1 MTRVLDQR
9 TLNRAALDRQLL
21 LRRSGMAVRD
31 AIGLLVA
38 MQAQENN
45 VPYYGLWTRLT
56 GFRQE
61 QLTDLMDDRTAVR
74 GSILRGTQHLALAD
88 DYLWLRP
95 LIHESLLRGRQ
106 AAFGRVT
113 KDWDLDELATC
124 ARDLLDG
131 QVLTRPQLARA
142 LAELWPGRDLQALGW
157 SAQALVP
164 VVHPP
169 PSGTWN
175 VAGATPFALAEEWI
189 GRPLH
194 DTGPAHLI
202 RRYLAAFGPASVKDF
217 QMWSGLRRMDA
228 EFADLRPELRVY
240 KDENGVE
247 LFDLPHARL
256 PDADADGAD
265 GGHAPVRFLPGFD
278 NLVLAYADRTRLMT
292 DEQRKIVCV
301 GAEIKPTLLV
311 DGRVHALWSLKH
323 DRKADKA
330 ALTIELFAPLPDGTA
345 AEEVEAEAA
354 GLLTFAA
361 PEADHD
367 VRVTTW
373 SG

>member
-1 MTRVLDQR
+1 MTRVLDRR
-9 TLNRAALDRQLL
+9 TLNRTALDRQLL
-21 LRRSGMAVRD
+21 LKRSDMAVRD
-31 AIGLLVA
+31 AVGLLVA

-45 VPYYGLWTRLT
+45 VPYYGLWTRLA
-56 GFRQE
+56 GFRQQ
-61 QLTDLMDDRTAVR
+61 QLTDLMNDRAAVR
-74 GSILRGTQHLALAD
+74 GSILRGTQHLALAE

-95 LIHESLLRGRQ
+95 LIRESLLRGRQ

-113 KDWDLDELATC
+113 KDWDLDELATE
-124 ARDLLDG
+124 ARKLLEG

-142 LAELWPGRDLQALGW
+142 LAERWPGRDLQALGW

-189 GRPLH
+189 GEPLH
-194 DTGPAHLI
+194 EIGPARLI

-228 EFADLRPELRVY
+228 EFAELRPELRVH

-247 LFDLPHARL
+247 LFDLP
-256 PDADADGAD
+256 DAPLTEDGP
-265 GGHAPVRFLPGFD
+265 APVRFLPGFD

-292 DEQRKIVCV
+292 DEQRKVVCV

-311 DGRVHALWSLKH
+311 DGRVHALWALKH
-323 DRKADKA
+323 DRKAGHA
-330 ALTIELFAPLPDGTA
+330 TLTIELFAPLPDGTA
-345 AEEVEAEAA
+345 AEEVEEEAA
-354 GLLTFAA
+354 RLLGFAA
-361 PEADHD
+361 PEAGHD
-367 VRVTTW
+367 VRITTW
-373 SG
+373 TG